1 MYIVE
6 IKTVVFL
13 SFCEI
18 VACNKQLLVEQE
30 ENWKQRG
37 SCETLWATEKGN
49 EVSCLK
55 NLIRKLS

>member
-37 SCETLWATEKGN
+37 SCETLATCIWSFLN
-49 EVSCLK
+49 E
-55 NLIRKLS
+55 